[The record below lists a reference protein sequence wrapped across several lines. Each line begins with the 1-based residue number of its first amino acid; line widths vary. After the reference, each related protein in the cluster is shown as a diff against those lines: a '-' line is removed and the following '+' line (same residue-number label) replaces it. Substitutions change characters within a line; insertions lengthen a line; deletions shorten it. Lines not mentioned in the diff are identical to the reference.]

1 MANWDVFQRVPS
13 RVQSPVIFLSSFDY
27 GMLISFLALFSTV
40 RLRLMPYVRACFV
53 FMCIVQLLIPI
64 QASLWAGP
72 ANSLCQLFIIIFA
85 NIFLATRLVHLLLF
99 RLTRYP
105 FPTFSIYSLTK
116 SRIQG
121 LTPIFFSTLAFVF
134 GMITVVATTWTK
146 ECVFL
151 FHAEQSNPVDIIQSS
166 QSFRY
171 GTSVVWYTSQTTA
184 ECLISCKFFLLQV
197 M

>member
-27 GMLISFLALFSTV
+27 GMFISFLALFSTV

-85 NIFLATRLVHLLLF
+85 NIFLATRLVHLPFVQADSIPIPNFQYLQPNKKSHPGSHAYILF
-99 RLTRYP
+99 YHGLCVRYDHRSGHYLDEGVRIS
-105 FPTFSIYSLTK
+105 FSC
-116 SRIQG
+116 R
-121 LTPIFFSTLAFVF
+121 
-134 GMITVVATTWTK
+134 TV
-146 ECVFL
+146 
-151 FHAEQSNPVDIIQSS
+151 
-166 QSFRY
+166 
-171 GTSVVWYTSQTTA
+171 
-184 ECLISCKFFLLQV
+184 
-197 M
+197 